1 MAFANN
7 LLMRFNSIV
16 SLSKLTPQY
25 FQWNLRKRAQSSNIL
40 NAYSAWGYKRLARG
54 RKGVPARVFKRS
66 QASLVRSTL
75 PRKKKQKTRAV
86 KMTSSVKKVRRAH
99 PPSVIVEVVMRNQW
113 KVRKKRMGY
122 KWALPPPHPSPPRW
136 RNLTTTPTT
145 FRSSTLTDLTVR

>member
-54 RKGVPARVFKRS
+54 RKGVPAKVFKRS

-75 PRKKKQKTRAV
+75 PRKKKQKTRV
-86 KMTSSVKKVRRAH
+86 VRMTSSVKKVR
-99 PPSVIVEVVMRNQW
+99 PLSVIVEVVMRNQW
-113 KVRKKRMGY
+113 KVRKKRMGCR
-122 KWALPPPHPSPPRW
+122 WALPPPQASTPRW
-136 RNLTTTPTT
+136 RILTTTPTT